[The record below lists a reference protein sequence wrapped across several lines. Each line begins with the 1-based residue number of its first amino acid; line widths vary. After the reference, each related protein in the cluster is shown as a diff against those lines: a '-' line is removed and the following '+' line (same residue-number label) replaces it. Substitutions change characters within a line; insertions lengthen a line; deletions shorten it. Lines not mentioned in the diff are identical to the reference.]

1 MLANLQPQQAIDFP
15 DIKSIVDVERLAR
28 EDSAAL
34 RAVGRAAEAHRLG
47 PAGAHGDAQ
56 RQDQE
61 RLIRLTGAN
70 AAIAVAINGGA
81 DIGTGALS
89 IAPGAAGTGASDAP
103 ANSVGSAQVNEGDF
117 ISFTPSGAT
126 GSNIPAT
133 FHAVIREQ

>member
-1 MLANLQPQQAIDFP
+1 MTLPNPHPFNESVVTCTTASVGSSP
-15 DIKSIVDVERLAR
+15 V
-28 EDSAAL
+28 AAWCVAPV
-34 RAVGRAAEAHRLG
+34 RGRVVRTYAVLEGT
-47 PAGAHGDAQ
+47 
-56 RQDQE
+56 
-61 RLIRLTGAN
+61 ITGAN

-89 IAPGAAGTGASDAP
+89 IAPGAAGTGASDLP
-103 ANSVGSAQVNEGDF
+103 SNSAGSAQVNDGDF